1 MNDYIVLIDESGKP
15 YIAHANESSSGGSSK
30 SKGFGKGRGWRER
43 VKYIAKWGEG
53 AKARY
58 FYTNVQLEAAM
69 HQGRQKVSDAAQKAK
84 EKASSAYAKGREA
97 LAAGKQK
104 VSEIAT
110 KVPERLKDTVALR
123 DKATGAIIKG
133 QEAVK
138 KIEDNAKNLVDKAK
152 DVAGVD
158 ERERMDKAWDEVR
171 KDNSSENFQKAEK
184 ARSDYLKT
192 PLGKLDYAKERAWE
206 IATGQDGTAKEI
218 AEDLAKRAKEKA
230 KETAEKA
237 KEKASEAVDK
247 ARDAIDKA
255 QDNLSARAGELKDN
269 LDSKVGELKDNFP
282 EKAKETV
289 EKAKEKASET
299 VEKAKEKAKDALG
312 YDEKERMEAAQ
323 KEFEE
328 KREEGIKL
336 TEEREPIFR
345 EYWDYASEMEHKYGR
360 DFETKMTESEKAKYD
375 KLNSDLTE
383 ISEKWWDATIVQMH
397 PSHVMVDPSDKPETA
412 WDKLDVAKR
421 EYQATPLS
429 KIEEFTKKFK
439 RK

>member
-1 MNDYIVLIDESGKP
+1 MNDYIVLIDESGNP
-15 YIAHANESSSGGSSK
+15 YIAHANEASSGGSSK
-30 SKGFGKGRGWRER
+30 SKGFGKGRGWREN

-53 AKARY
+53 AKAKY
-58 FYTNVQLEAAM
+58 FYTKEQLEAAM
-69 HQGRQKVSDAAQKAK
+69 HQGRQKVSDATQKAK
-84 EKASSAYAKGREA
+84 EKASDVYAKGREA
-97 LAAGKQK
+97 LATGKQK

-138 KIEDNAKNLVDKAK
+138 KIEDNAKNLVEKAK

-158 ERERMDKAWDEVR
+158 ERERVDKAWDEVR

-230 KETAEKA
+230 KETAEKVKDKVSETRNKVRDDIA
-237 KEKASEAVDK
+237 KAK
-247 ARDAIDKA
+247 
-255 QDNLSARAGELKDN
+255 DNLSARAGEIKDN
-269 LDSKVGELKDNFP
+269 VDSNLGELKDNFP

-289 EKAKEKASET
+289 EKAKEKASEM

-312 YDEKERMEAAQ
+312 YDEKERMELAQ
-323 KEFEE
+323 KEFQD
-328 KREEGIKL
+328 KYEEGLRL
-336 TEEREPIFR
+336 TEEREPIR
-345 EYWDYASEMEHKYGR
+345 KAYYDYDTEMFQKYGVNYE
-360 DFETKMTESEKAKYD
+360 DKMTPSEKAKYN
-375 KLNSDLTE
+375 KLGKELSD
-383 ISEKWWDATIVQMH
+383 ISEKWWDATITQMH
-397 PSHVMVDPSDKPETA
+397 SAAYRSDPTLR
-412 WDKLDVAKR
+412 DKLDDAIA
-421 EYQATPLS
+421 EYQNTPLGMLD
-429 KIEEFTKKFK
+429 KLK